1 MLKRLFPC
9 LAFCL
14 AFSLVSLAQSNGVL
28 PLTGMKYFK
37 EGIQAQSI
45 AMKIDGAQL
54 LSNRIPFNKDIE
66 LLVGQPTGFAADGSK
81 KVYAGAELV
90 IVSPKGEVLLKTP
103 NLLLPN
109 EGRGYTAKEISELS
123 IKFNITPKMLSV
135 YMNGT
140 LQLRLY
146 DLKSKSQMR
155 FEMPVTF
162 SKMGEQLQVS
172 NTAKT
177 ILQKDGA
184 VGVVN
189 GLKAKKVLVS
199 VDTSIKVSPKMA
211 YTSLDVSAIEGS
223 SISGI
228 FSGKET
234 FWVYDENLNEV
245 KITDMLLKQ
254 VKGAMEN
261 NNVDYTLK
269 IPYKQKN
276 TPAKVYTVRF
286 RWESPDKKQLID
298 VVVRI

>member
-1 MLKRLFPC
+1 MFKRLFPC

-14 AFSLVSLAQSNGVL
+14 AFSLVSLAQSNGIL

>member
-1 MLKRLFPC
+1 MFKRLFPC

-14 AFSLVSLAQSNGVL
+14 AFSLVSLAQSNGIL

-189 GLKAKKVLVS
+189 GLKAKKVQVS

>member
-9 LAFCL
+9 LACCL

-66 LLVGQPTGFAADGSK
+66 LVVGQPTGFAADAGK

>member
-1 MLKRLFPC
+1 MLKHLFPC

-66 LLVGQPTGFAADGSK
+66 LLVGQPTGFAADAGK

-189 GLKAKKVLVS
+189 GLKAKKVQVS

>member
-1 MLKRLFPC
+1 MFKRLFPC

-66 LLVGQPTGFAADGSK
+66 LLVGQPTGFAADAGK

>member
-1 MLKRLFPC
+1 
-9 LAFCL
+9 
-14 AFSLVSLAQSNGVL
+14 
-28 PLTGMKYFK
+28 
-37 EGIQAQSI
+37 
-45 AMKIDGAQL
+45 
-54 LSNRIPFNKDIE
+54 NRIPFNKDIE

>member
-1 MLKRLFPC
+1 MLKHLFPC

-66 LLVGQPTGFAADGSK
+66 LLVGQPTGFAADAGK

>member
-189 GLKAKKVLVS
+189 GLKAKKVQVS

>member
-66 LLVGQPTGFAADGSK
+66 LLVGQPTGFAADAGK

>member
-66 LLVGQPTGFAADGSK
+66 LLVGQPTGFAADAGK

-184 VGVVN
+184 VVVVN

>member
-1 MLKRLFPC
+1 MLKHLFPC

-66 LLVGQPTGFAADGSK
+66 LLVGQPTGFAADAGK

-184 VGVVN
+184 VVVVN

>member
-66 LLVGQPTGFAADGSK
+66 LVVGQPTGFAADAGK
-81 KVYAGAELV
+81 KVFAGAELV
-90 IVSPKGEVLLKTP
+90 IVSPKGEVLFKTP

-109 EGRGYTAKEISELS
+109 EGRGYTAKEIAELS

>member
-66 LLVGQPTGFAADGSK
+66 LLVGQPTGFAADAGK

-162 SKMGEQLQVS
+162 SKIGEQLQVS

-189 GLKAKKVLVS
+189 GLKAKKVQVS

>member
-45 AMKIDGAQL
+45 AMKIDVAQL

-189 GLKAKKVLVS
+189 GLKAKKVQVS